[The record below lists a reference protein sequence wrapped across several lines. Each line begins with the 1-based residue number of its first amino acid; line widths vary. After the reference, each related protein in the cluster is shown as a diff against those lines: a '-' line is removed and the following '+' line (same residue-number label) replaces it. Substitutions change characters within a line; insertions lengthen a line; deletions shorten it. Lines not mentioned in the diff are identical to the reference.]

1 MSQITSKD
9 ITKIRSVREQ
19 IHRLG
24 IQQQREEIAKASPYS
39 ADITPHIR
47 IYNELRLYYSLQLQE
62 SYITRPCLVREIDFD
77 LWVTSENC
85 TNLDLMQKGKS
96 PYAFDAPEGRIEIHH
111 IGQNHAAPFVELTQ
125 EEHNENSQLLHFSRQ
140 ESWRTDNALSGAFDT
155 ERISYW
161 KRRAKRD
168 YIIAE
173 IAFPKLQEAPYKKQ
187 QEYAAEL
194 RDTCEEIYRQCDIE
208 DLEYLSDLAKSYAMM
223 QRVGAS
229 TMSEFLS
236 NVRDARQMEIHCPSC
251 KSTNYVLSGTYQAQ
265 GEKIQRYK
273 CKACNTSFTLNKQSL
288 VSGSSFSFRDWI
300 KFIDCLYNG
309 YTLDQIARS
318 CGITKGT
325 ALNNRT
331 RLFYALKLLND
342 KVKLQ
347 GNVVID
353 ETYIPVSYKGNHS
366 ESDNFVMPREAYK
379 RGGENH
385 KKGIT
390 DDLVCIVC
398 AVDDNGNSVA
408 KVAGTGNTS
417 AAKLKYVL
425 GEHFSS
431 DVFCIYSDKSCAIK
445 KFAEICQCEIKQE
458 KLLRKGTK
466 KAKSVEFNRDTYIIN
481 RYLQIVNSY
490 HSRLKRFLSR
500 FSGISTKYL
509 SGYLYLF
516 AWKECNKEREPAE
529 AYKEL
534 LAIMTEPN
542 NYLSVSDIINE
553 GHLPD
558 AIDISQNYRKKNY
571 VPSERDREIYRRYM
585 NEETM
590 TSIAASYRCTKQ
602 AISLTIEKLRNYGY
616 APKTEKYIQ
625 RDQVRQETPQGNI
638 PIGALRNL
646 IRDYE
651 LYEARQ
657 NWTGN
662 PAEFYQ
668 EMSKQYGISAQRV
681 QNNISVI
688 KRILKL
694 KEEILVFESAS
705 FQSISEVYQTIY
717 SEYQT
722 MKKDSPGTSN
732 SACSKA
738 LAEKHGFKPGN
749 IDRIIKIME
758 TEIPEKYFSG
768 KKKLT
773 KTETF
778 NRDKA
783 LFIEYLKWPG
793 ERQDFCRYAAKKYDI
808 TPSYATTILRYCL
821 YANPKRY
828 NMA

>member
-1 MSQITSKD
+1 MAQITSKD

-24 IQQQREEIAKASPYS
+24 IQQQREEIVKASPYS
-39 ADITPHIR
+39 ADITTHIR

-62 SYITRPCLVREIDFD
+62 SYITRPCLVKDIDFD

-111 IGQNHAAPFVELTQ
+111 IGQNHAAPFVELTW
-125 EEHNENSQLLHFSRQ
+125 EEHNDNSQLLHFSRQ
-140 ESWRTDNALSGAFDT
+140 ESWRADNALSSAFDA

-173 IAFPKLQEAPYKKQ
+173 IAFPELKEAPYKKQ

-236 NVRDARQMEIHCPSC
+236 NVRDARQAEIHCPSC
-251 KSTNYVLSGTYQAQ
+251 KSTDYILSGTYQAQ

-273 CKACNTSFTLNKQSL
+273 CKSCNTSFTLSKQSL

-309 YTLDQIARS
+309 YTLEQIARS
-318 CGITKGT
+318 CGITERT
-325 ALNNRT
+325 AHDNRT

-347 GNVVID
+347 GNIVID
-353 ETYIPVSYKGNHS
+353 ETFIPVSFKGNHS
-366 ESDNFVMPREAYK
+366 KNDDFVMPREPYK

-385 KKGIT
+385 EKGIT
-390 DDLVCIVC
+390 DNYVCIVC
-398 AVDDNGNSVA
+398 AVDDSGNSVA

-425 GEHFSS
+425 GEHLSS
-431 DVFCIYSDKSCAIK
+431 DIFCIYSDKSSAIK
-445 KFAEICQCEIKQE
+445 RFAEICQCEVKQE

-466 KAKSVEFNRDTYIIN
+466 KAKGVEFNRDTYIIN

-516 AWKECNKEREPAE
+516 AWKERNKEREPSE

-542 NYLSVSDIINE
+542 NYLSVGDILKE

-558 AIDISQNYRKKNY
+558 AIEISNSYRKKNY
-571 VPSERDREIYRRYM
+571 VPTEQDLEIYRRFASG
-585 NEETM
+585 ETM
-590 TSIAASYRCTKQ
+590 TSIAADCGVTKQ
-602 AISLTIEKLRNYGY
+602 AISLTIGKLRKHGY
-616 APKTEKYIQ
+616 AHKTEKHKQ
-625 RDQVRQETPQGNI
+625 RQQVRKETPQGNI

-651 LYEARQ
+651 IYEARQ
-657 NWTGN
+657 KWSGSA
-662 PAEFYQ
+662 AEFYQ
-668 EMSKQYGISAQRV
+668 EMSKKYGISAHRV

-694 KEEILVFESAS
+694 KEEILVSEIVS
-705 FQSISEVYQTIY
+705 FCSIEEVYRTIHN
-717 SEYQT
+717 EYQI
-722 MKKDSPGTSN
+722 MKKEHPEISTL
-732 SACSKA
+732 ACTNV
-738 LAEKHGFKPGN
+738 LAEKYGFAPSN
-749 IDRIIKIME
+749 IDRIIKIMDTDLTGE
-758 TEIPEKYFSG
+758 YFSG
-768 KKKLT
+768 KKRLT

-793 ERQDFCRYAAKKYDI
+793 ERQDFCQYAAKKYGI
-808 TPSYATTILRYCL
+808 TSFYATTILRYCL